1 MGRSRL
7 DLHTDSK
14 VLEDFSSFH
23 SNNRDFISFN
33 NKEIKQKQDNQ
44 IISKI
49 RINTDDSLIYEKK
62 IYLEELKQTGFL
74 KNCSEWKIFH
84 YFILTDSVILKLAF
98 RQ

>member
-33 NKEIKQKQDNQ
+33 NEKIKQKQDNQ

-49 RINTDDSLIYEKK
+49 QINTDDSLIYEKK
-62 IYLEELKQTGFL
+62 FYLEEFWIPQ
-74 KNCSEWKIFH
+74 
-84 YFILTDSVILKLAF
+84 KLF
-98 RQ
+98 RVENISLFYTH